1 MSRYILSAILFCV
14 SLTLFGGTVMVETV
28 DNGFLGDLEQEK
40 QDAIVQMETGVMEA
54 LFDGGHLFFNMY
66 TSNGELDAAKSR
78 NSLDQAK
85 RAGAEW
91 FIRLQ
96 LGDEELFY
104 WFYQLRDFDLKS
116 EGSIKRDEIDPDRD
130 MSLEEFFFAAGN
142 SAAKGILA
150 YMDR

>member
-1 MSRYILSAILFCV
+1 MSRHILSAILLCV
-14 SLTLFGGTVMVETV
+14 SLTLTAGTVMVETV
-28 DNGFLGDLEQEK
+28 DYGFLGDLEQEK
-40 QDAIVQMETGVMEA
+40 QDAIIQSETGVMEA

-66 TSNGELDAAKSR
+66 TSNGELDSEKSR
-78 NSLDQAK
+78 NSMDQAK

-96 LGDEELFY
+96 MGDEELFY

-130 MSLEEFFFAAGN
+130 MSPEEFFFAAGN
-142 SAAKGILA
+142 SAGKGILT